1 MIKGTLHAAA
11 RKLQWGL
18 SGNDHVDRGGMT
30 RRLHRLQVFY
40 VLEKPP
46 AGWTGGTGYVSKAMV
61 HEHLPLP
68 HEDVI
73 TLRCGPPP
81 MNRAVEGILDTQGFT
96 KEMQFEF

>member
-1 MIKGTLHAAA
+1 MV
-11 RKLQWGL
+11 RLQ
-18 SGNDHVDRGGMT
+18 H
-30 RRLHRLQVFY
+30 HLQVFY

-46 AGWTGGTGYVSKAMV
+46 AEWSGGVGYVSKDIV

-68 HEDVI
+68 HEDVV

-81 MNRAVEGILDTQGFT
+81 MNRTVEGILDASGFT

>member
-1 MIKGTLHAAA
+1 ML
-11 RKLQWGL
+11 
-18 SGNDHVDRGGMT
+18 
-30 RRLHRLQVFY
+30 RRLHITQVYY

-46 AGWTGGTGYVSKAMV
+46 AGWTGGKGYVSKDMV

-68 HEDVI
+68 HADVI

-81 MNRAVEGILDTQGFT
+81 MNRAVEGILDAQGFT